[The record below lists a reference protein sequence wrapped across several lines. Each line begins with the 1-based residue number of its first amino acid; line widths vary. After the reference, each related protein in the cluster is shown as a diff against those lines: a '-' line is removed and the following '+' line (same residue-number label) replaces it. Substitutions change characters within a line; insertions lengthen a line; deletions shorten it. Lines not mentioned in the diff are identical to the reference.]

1 MFPFRLFYHNRLL
14 MGLTGLSEHRSLTW
28 SASNTEKSFD
38 SYYMTSLAKLM
49 LLNKHIYRF
58 IISNGLKKRLMV
70 WTKNPHWIGKKKI
83 PSIVKWHKCILDE
96 VLLVREWMKLE
107 MKSIF
112 LWIERHFIFP
122 DLMNIFVGFCFGL
135 SVKIKYH
142 VMNRTIR

>member
-70 WTKNPHWIGKKKI
+70 
-83 PSIVKWHKCILDE
+83 
-96 VLLVREWMKLE
+96 
-107 MKSIF
+107 
-112 LWIERHFIFP
+112 
-122 DLMNIFVGFCFGL
+122 
-135 SVKIKYH
+135 
-142 VMNRTIR
+142 